1 MAQLKYD
8 KEKRMLWVKDG
19 DESFPIFTLA
29 NLNGNN
35 TRLTSEGFL
44 EVKNSTTDSWDTVT
58 DSDGQPISLM
68 GVPGKD
74 GETPV
79 VELSEEGMLKVN
91 SKTIKVIGP
100 KGDKGDKGDT
110 GEQGPKGE
118 PGSKGDDG
126 KDGKDG
132 QDGADG
138 KVLYTWIKY
147 ADDAN
152 GSGLSDSPTSEN
164 GQPKAYIGFAYN
176 KDSPT
181 ESNIASYYK
190 WTLIK
195 GADGTDGIPGAN
207 GADGVSYYT
216 WIKYS
221 DNLPTSNTDMY
232 EAPGPN
238 TQYIGI
244 ATNKTEQSESS
255 DYTQYNWSKFKGDQ
269 GVAGEKGE
277 KGDKGEDLT
286 YITAFPESPDYGDRV
301 IWNGKPI
308 VSDLVPS
315 GITETGE
322 TYEYQNSDSVPE
334 SIMKTSYVLKLGTDS
349 TNMGDGYTTFD
360 TRFTKPVYD
369 LISRKSKLVQQ
380 DKICI
385 NLKKNYKSLL
395 KNLPSVYLLWQEV
408 LQKQESR
415 LTLEQKRLRQFINS
429 LSFSE
434 ENSTI
439 PIYCSCYTTST
450 NLTDD
455 TGYWIPISELNIA
468 KHAYPLS

>member
-8 KEKRMLWVKDG
+8 KAERMLWVKDG
-19 DESFPIFTLA
+19 NEAFPIFTLA

-44 EVKNSTTDSWDTVT
+44 EVKNSNTESWETVT

-68 GVPGKD
+68 GAPGKD

-132 QDGADG
+132 ADG

-147 ADDAN
+147 ADDAD
-152 GSGLSDSPTSEN
+152 GSGLSDSPTSED
-164 GQPKAYIGFAYN
+164 GYPKAYIGFAYN
-176 KDSPT
+176 K
-181 ESNIASYYK
+181 ESSIESDIASDYK

-286 YITAFPESPDYGDRV
+286 YITAFPEDPEYGDRV

-322 TYEYQNSDSVPE
+322 TYEYQNSDSLPGD
-334 SIMKTSYVLKLGTDS
+334 ITKTSYVLKLGTDTTS
-349 TNMGDGYTTFD
+349 MDPYTTFD
-360 TRFTKPVYD
+360 IKYTKPVYD
-369 LISRKSKLVQQ
+369 LIQRKSKLIQ
-380 DKICI
+380 DDMICI
-385 NLKKNYKSLL
+385 NLNRSYTSLR
-395 KNLPSVYLLWQEV
+395 KNLPSVYLLWKEAESASRKTMEQQKLSTFMSG
-408 LQKQESR
+408 LQFESA
-415 LTLEQKRLRQFINS
+415 S
-429 LSFSE
+429 
-434 ENSTI
+434 STI
-439 PIYCSCYTTST
+439 PLYCSCFTTSES
-450 NLTDD
+450 LSDD
-455 TGYWIPISELNIA
+455 TDYWIPITDLNRA
-468 KHAYPLS
+468 KYSYSLA

>member
-8 KEKRMLWVKDG
+8 KAKRMLWVKDG
-19 DESFPIFTLA
+19 DEAFPIFTLA

-44 EVKNSTTDSWDTVT
+44 EIKNSNTDSWETVT
-58 DSDGQPISLM
+58 ASDGQPISLM
-68 GVPGKD
+68 GAPGKN

-91 SKTIKVIGP
+91 SKTINVIGP

-126 KDGKDG
+126 KDG
-132 QDGADG
+132 ADG

-147 ADDAN
+147 ADDVN

-176 KDSPT
+176 KESPT

-195 GADGTDGIPGAN
+195 GADGTDGIPGEK
-207 GADGVSYYT
+207 GVDGTTYYT

-221 DNLPTSNTDMY
+221 DNLPASNTDMY
-232 EAPGPN
+232 EEPKDT

-286 YITAFPESPDYGDRV
+286 YITAFPEDPEYGDRV

-322 TYEYQNSDSVPE
+322 TYEYQNSDSVPG
-334 SIMKTSYVLKLGTDS
+334 SIMKTLYVLKLGTDQEHMS
-349 TNMGDGYTTFD
+349 EYKTFD
-360 TRFTKPVYD
+360 IRYTKPVYD
-369 LISRKSKLVQQ
+369 LISRKSKLVNQ
-380 DKICI
+380 DMICI
-385 NLKKNYKSLL
+385 NLDRNYLSLK
-395 KNLPSVYLLWQEV
+395 KNLPSVYLLWKDVVSLTRTTPEQEQ
-408 LQKQESR
+408 LKTFISG
-415 LTLEQKRLRQFINS
+415 LEFPSNA
-429 LSFSE
+429 
-434 ENSTI
+434 TI
-439 PIYCSCYTTST
+439 PLYCSCYTTST
-450 NLTDD
+450 NLTEDK
-455 TGYWIPISELNIA
+455 GYWIPITDLNRE
-468 KHAYPLS
+468 KYSYPIS